1 MNLDLKFFV
10 AVFLRR
16 IHYFVIVTALVAAAA
31 IAAALLLPS
40 VYQAN
45 SMLLAENSQ
54 IPGALQ
60 APTVQAA
67 ALAQLQTIQ
76 NKLMTRANLLDIAN
90 RLKVFRDIKTMAPD
104 DIVKAMRDNTTIK
117 NSANKGEATFM
128 TLSFLADRGKVAA
141 GVVNEYVTL
150 ILKADVESRTK
161 GAEDT
166 VDFFDQEVKSLGAQ
180 LDQLSAKLLNFQN
193 ENSDALPS
201 NLVYRQGQLGT
212 LQGRADAV
220 EQSIKALQDQKGQL
234 IATFNS
240 TGQVAS
246 NSANQT
252 PEAKQLALLNDQLNQ
267 SLALLSPTHPK
278 VKALQAQIAQLE
290 VIVKNQTQST
300 ANSTTA
306 ANPAAT
312 MFEVQIADFDTRIK
326 TATELRDQLLEQIKK
341 LQDTI
346 DRTPG
351 NQVALDALNRDY
363 MNVQSQYNV
372 AVQRQSQAASTARI
386 EDLSKGDKLTVV
398 DSATIPDAPIKPRR
412 TLIAVGG
419 IIAGMFLG
427 IASIFL
433 TELLNRSVRRP
444 RDIVKA
450 FGITPII
457 TIPYVRTPSE
467 TMKRRSVFV
476 AMLFVAVIGIP
487 ALIYAVHVFYQPL
500 DVLLNRITTKFGI
513 TI

>member
-1 MNLDLKFFV
+1 MNLDLKFFF

-16 IHYFVIVTALVAAAA
+16 IHYFVIVTALVSAAS
-31 IAAALLLPS
+31 IAAALMLPS
-40 VYQAN
+40 VYQAG
-45 SMLLAENSQ
+45 SMLLVESSQ
-54 IPGALQ
+54 IPGSLQ
-60 APTVQAA
+60 SPTVQAA
-67 ALAQLQTIQ
+67 ALAKLQTIQ

-90 RLKVFRDIKTMAPD
+90 RLNVFRNSKSMSPD
-104 DIVKAMRDNTTIK
+104 DIVQGMRDSTKIV

-128 TLSFLADRGKVAA
+128 NITFQADRGKVAA
-141 GVVNEYVTL
+141 GVVNEYVTI

-166 VDFFDQEVKSLGAQ
+166 VDFFDQEVKGLSTQ
-180 LDQLSAKLLNFQN
+180 LDQLSAKILNFQN
-193 ENSDALPS
+193 ENSDALPT
-201 NLVYRQGQLGT
+201 NLVYRQGQMSS
-212 LQGRADAV
+212 LQGRADAAD
-220 EQSIKALQDQKGQL
+220 QSIKALQDQKGQL

-246 NSANQT
+246 NAANQT
-252 PEAKQLALLNDQLNQ
+252 PEAKQLASLNDQLNQ
-267 SLALLSPTHPK
+267 ALALLAPTHPK
-278 VKALQAQIAQLE
+278 VRALQAQIAQLE
-290 VIVKNQTQST
+290 VIVKNQTQAAAGAAGT
-300 ANSTTA
+300 

-312 MFEVQIADFDTRIK
+312 MFDVQIADFDARIK
-326 TATELRDQLLEQIKK
+326 TATETRDQLLEQVKK
-341 LQDTI
+341 IQDSI

-363 MNVQSQYNV
+363 LNVQAQYNT
-372 AVQRQSQAASTARI
+372 AVQRQSQAASSERI
-386 EDLSKGDKLTVV
+386 EVLSKGEKITVV

-412 TLIAVGG
+412 TLIAGGG
-419 IIAGMFLG
+419 IGAGMFLG

-457 TIPYVRTPSE
+457 TIPYMRTPSE

-487 ALIYAVHVFYQPL
+487 ALMYAVHVFYQPL
-500 DVLLNRITTKFGI
+500 DVLLNRITSKFGI